1 MKKQKIKPLPVAKEF
16 ADYFVSRAKRV
27 MGIKTS
33 EYRSISMDYWLES
46 GHIWVWFFAKSKGG
60 ILARV
65 EFNHDGTV
73 SQKKDNREELR
84 KLTAERGDK
93 Q

>member
-1 MKKQKIKPLPVAKEF
+1 MKKPKIKPLPVAKEF
-16 ADYFVSRAKRV
+16 ADYFVSRAKRE

-33 EYRSISMDYWLES
+33 EYRSISMDYWLSS
-46 GHIWVWFFAKSKGG
+46 GHVWVWFFEKETGN

-65 EFNHDGTV
+65 EFDHDGHVTT
-73 SQKKDNREELR
+73 KKDNREELR
-84 KLTAERGDK
+84 KLAAERGDK